1 MATPKLSLVKTDV
14 HHLGKK
20 PLPEIH
26 FHILKSE
33 IRGLWREGRKNR
45 YELGKKCKQ
54 LQDERAHAKNGT
66 YMRDLAEMRIP
77 YHTAQRAIKFYVRA
91 KKVWKAKLLQLAKDK
106 KWLDEMGIQDVDEL
120 DRLEEAQQADARL
133 AALVAIR
140 DKAIEQVMHA
150 VSKRKEQPSGHR
162 VVLSLSEP
170 QKEKFSK
177 AWQSLGENE
186 RTSIV
191 YKAVLNAAKEN

>member
-26 FHILKSE
+26 FQILKGE
-33 IRGLWREGRKNR
+33 IRGLWREGRQNR

-54 LQDERAHAKNGT
+54 LQDPRAHAKNGT

-91 KKVWKAKLLQLAKDK
+91 KKVWKAKLSQNAKDK
-106 KWLDEMGIQDVDEL
+106 K
-120 DRLEEAQQADARL
+120 
-133 AALVAIR
+133 
-140 DKAIEQVMHA
+140 
-150 VSKRKEQPSGHR
+150 
-162 VVLSLSEP
+162 
-170 QKEKFSK
+170 
-177 AWQSLGENE
+177 
-186 RTSIV
+186 
-191 YKAVLNAAKEN
+191 